1 MIEGTLYF
9 VSGMNDRQL
18 KRLVDEARAHPDGV
32 LVILGPAPDYVTKVV
47 PGKEREEITL
57 GQFAK
62 EIQEAVQGRGL

>member
-9 VSGMNDRQL
+9 VSGMNERQL

-47 PGKEREEITL
+47 PGGEPEQITI

-62 EIQEAVQGRGL
+62 EIQEAVRDKEV